1 MWAFVG
7 MGCNPNHKT
16 AHPKQLGR
24 RPQRVRKESD
34 MEKKRDWEAIEADW
48 RAGVKTKQ
56 QMSIEHGVSRAAM
69 DKRFA
74 KLGIERDLR
83 GKIQAKAEALVT
95 QAEVTAQVTG
105 ATTATEAA
113 IIEVNATV
121 LAGVRL
127 AHRTDIARFRRLC
140 LAMLEELEAETAGGE
155 LFQQLGEMLRQEDDN
170 GQDRRNDVYRKVIS
184 SASRIDSLKKLSE
197 TLKHLIGLEREA
209 YGIATAE
216 KPPGESDGLNETLA
230 KLIEKLPG

>member
-1 MWAFVG
+1 MTE
-7 MGCNPNHKT
+7 K
-16 AHPKQLGR
+16 
-24 RPQRVRKESD
+24 RKI
-34 MEKKRDWEAIEADW
+34 DWEAIEADW

-83 GKIQAKAEALVT
+83 EKIQAKAEALVT
-95 QAEVTAQVTG
+95 QAEVTAKVTG
-105 ATTATEAA
+105 ATSATEAA

-140 LAMLEELEAETAGGE
+140 LSMLQELEAETADLDLFRE
-155 LFQQLGEMLRQEDDN
+155 LGDMLRREDDK
-170 GQDRRNDVYRKVIS
+170 GQDRRNDLYQKVIS
-184 SASRIDSLKKLSE
+184 SAGRIDSLKKLSE
-197 TLKHLIGLEREA
+197 TLKHLITLEREA
-209 YGIATAE
+209 YGIAAVE
-216 KPPGESDGLNETLA
+216 DKPAGGDDMVATLS